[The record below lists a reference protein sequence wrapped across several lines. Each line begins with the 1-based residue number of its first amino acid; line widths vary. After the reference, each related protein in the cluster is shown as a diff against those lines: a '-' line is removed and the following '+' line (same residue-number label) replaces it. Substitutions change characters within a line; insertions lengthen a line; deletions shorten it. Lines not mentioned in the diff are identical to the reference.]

1 MDKINALVLRK
12 SPGAACLESQ
22 KQCSQTKCI
31 ACGING
37 GNAELLDPKKEE
49 SNLIWPFFRYDPSLV
64 WHHIKGAW
72 GKNEKWCHLNF
83 FQISDVR
90 SLAQPF
96 CTCLFGIAGVGW
108 TPALPS
114 GHRLETCQALP
125 RTSACSEGWSRGLS
139 AVKLYCSPERQ
150 FKNFLRNRR

>member
-1 MDKINALVLRK
+1 MDKINALFLRQ

-49 SNLIWPFFRYDPSLV
+49 SNLIWPFFPYDPSLV
-64 WHHIKGAW
+64 WHHIKGAR

-83 FQISDVR
+83 FANIWCEKFS
-90 SLAQPF
+90 STLLYLPF
-96 CTCLFGIAGVGW
+96 WYCWHVLDSCVAFGPQAGNLSG
-108 TPALPS
+108 TPAYVGMLWELVN
-114 GHRLETCQALP
+114 RVE
-125 RTSACSEGWSRGLS
+125 CSQIILLS
-139 AVKLYCSPERQ
+139 WKTV
-150 FKNFLRNRR
+150 

>member
-1 MDKINALVLRK
+1 MEAMLNFLIPK
-12 SPGAACLESQ
+12 Q
-22 KQCSQTKCI
+22 KKAT
-31 ACGING
+31 
-37 GNAELLDPKKEE
+37 LFD
-49 SNLIWPFFRYDPSLV
+49 PFFLMTLPLSDIMLKGPEERMKNGVILISL
-64 WHHIKGAW
+64 
-72 GKNEKWCHLNF
+72 
-83 FQISDVR
+83 QISDVR